1 MKKNK
6 NLSSFLLEIFTEEI
20 PARLVNELGIQLESI
35 FKDNLDSNAI
45 NYSIITR
52 YCTPRRL
59 TLIIGGLAN
68 QQKDKER
75 FIVGPPRKISINE
88 KGEFLKP
95 GLAFLEKNSLKKNDI
110 KIIEKDGQMIR
121 IKQDGYGY

>member
-59 TLIIGGLAN
+59 TLIIGDLPTN
-68 QQKDKER
+68 
-75 FIVGPPRKISINE
+75 RKIR
-88 KGEFLKP
+88 
-95 GLAFLEKNSLKKNDI
+95 
-110 KIIEKDGQMIR
+110 KDSS
-121 IKQDGYGY
+121 